1 MAEAL
6 SNHKGNITLED
17 LTGEFISGKISDSAA
32 QALSKY
38 QGKINGMDPKEW
50 IESLQENDEE

>member
-6 SNHKGNITLED
+6 SNHKGNITFEGLDE
-17 LTGEFISGKISDSAA
+17 ISDSAA
-32 QALSKY
+32 EALSKY